1 MPLPG
6 DLSGRV
12 VVVTGGASG
21 IGHAIARAF
30 AEAGARVVIG
40 SRTATRRVRCA
51 SSDACDLRVTAMDVD
66 VRSAEAVDTFL
77 GATVSRFGTIDI
89 LINSAGVC
97 YDEPLSSHA
106 GERWDEVID
115 VNLNGVYRTM
125 RFCLPRMI
133 ARRWGRII
141 NIASD
146 IALLGSADYA
156 AYCASKAAVISLT
169 RSAALE
175 GGPYGVACNTISP
188 GWVATDMARRAM
200 SSAAAAAGCD
210 AEDYE
215 QQLQR
220 SLPRGTFIK
229 PEEIADLAVYLCRE
243 QAIGITMQDLG
254 IRS

>member
-1 MPLPG
+1 MPLPR

-21 IGHAIARAF
+21 IGNAIARAF
-30 AEAGARVVIG
+30 AAAGAHVVIG
-40 SRTATRRVRCA
+40 SRTARHRVRGT
-51 SSDACDLRVTAMDVD
+51 SSDTRHSRVTAMDVD

-77 GATVSRFGTIDI
+77 GAIVSRFRTIDV

-97 YDEPLSSHA
+97 YHEPLSTHA
-106 GERWDEVID
+106 ETHWDEVID
-115 VNLNGVYRTM
+115 VNLKGVYRTM

-133 ARRWGRII
+133 AQRWGRII

-146 IALLGSADYA
+146 IALPGSANYV

-175 GGPYGVACNTISP
+175 GGPYGVSCNTISP
-188 GWVATDMARRAM
+188 GWVATDMAHRAM

-210 AEDYE
+210 ADDYE

-229 PEEIADLAVYLCRE
+229 PEEIADLAVYLCGE
-243 QAIGITMQDLG
+243 HAIGITMQDLG